1 MYFSGILLGLYKY
14 RLGFIM
20 KKRKNAIF
28 LLKNIIFAKIKLY
41 KSYKSIFVKMYKS

>member
-28 LLKNIIFAKIKLY
+28 SFEKYHFCKN
-41 KSYKSIFVKMYKS
+41 